1 METRIEGIKL
11 EIQEVEAE
19 LKKERTEERRKGK
32 ENAESA
38 MSGLGEEE
46 DWTVNERGEVNEN
59 FSFSEFTELRQSN
72 RYRSSTKMGY
82 LYLISEKIYLMNQHL
97 NQSHRLRKDLRKRR
111 RRNQ

>member
-1 METRIEGIKL
+1 METRIEGIKF

-46 DWTVNERGEVNEN
+46 DWTVNERGEVNISREKLLE
-59 FSFSEFTELRQSN
+59 FS
-72 RYRSSTKMGY
+72 
-82 LYLISEKIYLMNQHL
+82 ISH
-97 NQSHRLRKDLRKRR
+97 S
-111 RRNQ
+111 

>member
-32 ENAESA
+32 ARSESA

-46 DWTVNERGEVNEN
+46 DWTVNERGEVNISREKLLE
-59 FSFSEFTELRQSN
+59 FS
-72 RYRSSTKMGY
+72 
-82 LYLISEKIYLMNQHL
+82 ISH
-97 NQSHRLRKDLRKRR
+97 S
-111 RRNQ
+111 